1 MLPSKLKNF
10 NFFAAGTSF
19 IHQVPEITLP
29 KITAKTEEY
38 RGGGMLGPTDIDLG
52 LEKLELE
59 LTIGGIAVPLMRQM
73 GMVGVASA
81 LSRFAGAYQEEGSG
95 TWASGEL
102 VTRGKWVEF
111 DPGSAKPGEDTEHKF
126 KQTAAYL
133 RWDINGSTEIEI
145 DFLNNIYRVGG
156 VDRLAEMRAILGQ

>member
-29 KITAKTEEY
+29 KIVEKTEEM
-38 RGGGMLGPTDIDLG
+38 RNGGMLGPVDIGLG

-59 LTIGGIAVPLMRQM
+59 LTVGGLAVPIMRQF
-73 GMVGVASA
+73 GMVGVAGA
-81 LSRFAGAYQEEGSG
+81 ISRFAGAYQEEGAG
-95 TWASGEL
+95 TYTAAEV

-111 DPGSAKPGEDTEHKF
+111 DPGNAKVGDDTEHKF
-126 KQTAAYL
+126 KQTASYL
-133 RWDINGSTEIEI
+133 RWDVNGSTEIEI
-145 DFLNNIYRVGG
+145 DFINNIYRVGG
-156 VDRLAEMRAILGQ
+156 VDRLAELRAILGQ

>member
-10 NFFAAGTSF
+10 NFFAGGTSF

-29 KITAKTEEY
+29 KIVEKTEAY
-38 RGGGMLGPTDIDLG
+38 RGGGMLGELDISLG

-59 LTIGGIAVPLMRQM
+59 ITVGGVAVPIMRQM
-73 GMVGVASA
+73 GMVGVAGA
-81 LSRFAGAYQEEGSG
+81 ISRFAGAYQEESAG
-95 TWASGEL
+95 TWLSGEV

-111 DPGSAKPGEDTEHKF
+111 DPGNAKPGDDTEHKF

-133 RWDINGSTEIEI
+133 RWDVNGSTEIEI
-145 DFLNNIYRVGG
+145 DLINNIYRVGG